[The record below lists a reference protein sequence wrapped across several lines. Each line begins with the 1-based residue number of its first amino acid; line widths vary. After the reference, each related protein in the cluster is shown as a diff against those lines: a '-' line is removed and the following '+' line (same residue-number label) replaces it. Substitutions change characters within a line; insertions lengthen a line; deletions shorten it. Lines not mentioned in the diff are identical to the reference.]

1 MAANGAQYGV
11 ATVNYY
17 WIGAIPAM
25 VFLGLVMMPFYYG
38 SKVRSVPEY
47 LRLRFND
54 AVAQVQLVDVR
65 ARDGPDRRREPVRA
79 RARAEAPARAGRS
92 SSASSSPAVIVAV
105 YITPRRPLVGDLQ
118 RGAAVLRDPRGADPD
133 RDRRAVRRR
142 RLERPAGQVQ
152 ADQRR
157 RGRACTRCKG
167 TVARQRDQPDRR
179 RRWIGL
185 VFGLGFVLVVRLLD
199 DELRRGPA
207 RAVGEGPV
215 GRPAHAADRR
225 DPEARSCRSS

>member
-47 LRLRFND
+47 LRLRFNNPSHMFNSSTF
-54 AVAQVQLVDVR
+54 ALATILIAGVNLYALALVLKFLLGWPILLGIVVA
-65 ARDGPDRRREPVRA
+65 
-79 RARAEAPARAGRS
+79 
-92 SSASSSPAVIVAV
+92 AVIVLV
-105 YITPRRPLVGDLQ
+105 YITLGGLSLGDLQ

-133 RDRRAVRRR
+133 LDRRPARRR

-152 ADQRR
+152 ADQAR
-157 RGRACTRCKG
+157 RGRAARAAG
-167 TVARQRDQPDRR
+167 HGARQRDQPDRR
-179 RRWIGL
+179 RPGSGI
-185 VFGLGFVLVVRLLD
+185 VFGLGFVLSFGYWTTNFAEVQ
-199 DELRRGPA
+199 
-207 RAVGEGPV
+207 RALSAQEPV

-225 DPEARSCRSS
+225 VPEARSSRSS